1 MKCPSCGAENDPA
14 NRFCDQCGSR
24 LAAAPAAVPAQP
36 QAASASADVPTAAA
50 PLTCPNCGA
59 AVLPGEA
66 FCDDCG
72 SPLATPA
79 GGASAGVSAPA
90 SYDAPTVAVQ
100 AVSAQ
105 DVPVSTAPSA
115 PAPDAAPA
123 TAASPVCPVCGHQN
137 LPGDRFCDNCGAD
150 LQAAPAAAAAKPT
163 DETSA
168 VPVVIEDESAAP
180 PPALESAPP
189 ATEPGQP
196 PAPVEEPPAQTPP
209 PVEAPPDQPPAPV
222 EEPPAQPPAPVEEP
236 PAQPQ
241 GAGLSQAD
249 YEASRKRLEETIAAQ
264 QQIIAQLAP
273 VQSALGAATPPGV
286 AQSLEEARNAL
297 AQAQAEFDA
306 LQPPAP
312 QIDPAEVARLQG
324 IITAQRQ
331 IIAQLEPVS
340 NALGAAT
347 PPGVAQS
354 LDEARKAVAQAEADL
369 AALGAAPAPAPVA
382 GPPAQ
387 EPSAAQ
393 PAEPPAPPAQPA
405 PPSPGPRLVIEES
418 GKTLVFPAGKHEIV
432 IGREDPISGI
442 FPEIDLTPFGG
453 ESGGVSRQHARIN
466 LANGAWTVTDLHS
479 TNYTRLDGN
488 RLEPNTPAPLHDG
501 ARLQFGRVLA
511 TFHL

>member
-1 MKCPSCGAENDPA
+1 
-14 NRFCDQCGSR
+14 
-24 LAAAPAAVPAQP
+24 
-36 QAASASADVPTAAA
+36 
-50 PLTCPNCGA
+50 
-59 AVLPGEA
+59 
-66 FCDDCG
+66 
-72 SPLATPA
+72 
-79 GGASAGVSAPA
+79 VSAPA

-115 PAPDAAPA
+115 PAPDAAAPA
-123 TAASPVCPVCGHQN
+123 AASPVCPVCGHQN

-196 PAPVEEPPAQTPP
+196 PAPVEEPPAQ
-209 PVEAPPDQPPAPV
+209 
-222 EEPPAQPPAPVEEP
+222 PPAPVEEP

-241 GAGLSQAD
+241 GAGLSQAG

-354 LDEARKAVAQAEADL
+354 LEEARKAVAQAEADL

-466 LANGAWTVTDLHS
+466 LANGAWSVTDLHS